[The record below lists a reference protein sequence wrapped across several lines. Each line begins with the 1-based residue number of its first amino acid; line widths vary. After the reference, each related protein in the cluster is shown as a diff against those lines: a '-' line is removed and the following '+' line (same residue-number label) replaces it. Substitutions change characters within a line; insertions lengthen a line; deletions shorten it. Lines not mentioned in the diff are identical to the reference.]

1 MGLVACFVARELAVL
16 HRQNIIRAIPIGGV
30 TNSAADAHGGI
41 AGKGTCGQGQISCPD
56 AAAISPGV
64 VIAELRICEGH
75 RSPVLIQAAA
85 VPECGIPVKQHTAGK
100 VDCRG
105 GIRVQATAIAALG
118 SVIGKGKVRHG
129 RVCPVGEKRAAGI
142 APRCVPIKGA
152 IRHG

>member
-1 MGLVACFVARELAVL
+1 MTGRIIVMKGAVFQGHFL
-16 HRQNIIRAIPIGGV
+16 CGNGAAFPI
-30 TNSAADAHGGI
+30 
-41 AGKGTCGQGQISCPD
+41 
-56 AAAISPGV
+56 GV

-85 VPECGIPVKQHTAGK
+85 VSECGIPVKQHAAGK

-142 APRCVPIKGA
+142 APRRVPIKGA
-152 IRHG
+152 IRHGQGDSISVIMVHGTQTTAVVSCLIAPERHIP